1 MAQRRSNMKNT
12 FLFLLLVGIF
22 CPLIKQ
28 AQVISGKSYKEYFM
42 EGNQLMLENN
52 YALAIQNYLAAYEL
66 EPYNANINYLLGK
79 AYLYSPTEKNKA
91 EQYLEKA
98 INKIKKNYIPDDPS
112 EKSAP
117 VLALYYYAQ
126 ALHIN
131 YKFDEALQYY
141 DRFLQAIG
149 KSAKS
154 WEKEVNQ
161 KKTQVNYAKTLV
173 EHPINI
179 KITNM
184 GDSINSEYPEYGA
197 VLTADE
203 QMLIYTT
210 RRPGGLCGE
219 RTADGGFYEDI
230 VVSYKID
237 DKTWTKPKS
246 LSDNVN
252 TCGHEASINL
262 SPDGQILILYK
273 DEEGGN
279 IYYSQWDGRNWSIP
293 MTFGSDV
300 NTKYWETHA
309 CLSPDGNTLYFVSDR
324 PGGIGGRDIYRVV
337 KLPNGKWSKALNL
350 GYPINT
356 PYDEDGVFMHPDS
369 KTLFFSSNEHSSM
382 GGFDIFYSVMDENGK
397 FTEPINI
404 GYPINT
410 TDDDLFYVT
419 SPDGKR
425 AYYSSVQEGGYGDK
439 DIYMISIPEGAE
451 KPVVIYKGKIVA
463 AFGESLPEDITI
475 ILTDKESGEIVGMY
489 RPQKNG
495 SFVFTLRPGATYKVS
510 YQSNGEEFF
519 NDEIYSDKSESYQ
532 EIQKELQLEP
542 VKVLGKI
549 IVKEKSVILNI
560 TCFKDI
566 KNKQPITNAVFYV
579 VEDKNRK
586 NYGVYKTDD
595 NGTINN
601 IFLSAGKT
609 YTLILE
615 HDHKIIEERVIQ
627 TPQTQLGESLQEIF
641 FLNKEGSQSGKKYI
655 SISIINSNNKKP
667 IPDAS
672 LLIKS
677 DDGNTIEQ
685 MTDNKG
691 NINKLELTAG
701 LNYTL
706 TPYKS
711 GYYGESLILNAS
723 ELPDGLTIKTLNIK
737 LDKKSKEDI
746 TRFEVYF
753 KYKEYAIDTND
764 VKWKNF
770 ITNVIK
776 RSQEEKVKIFITA
789 SASKVPASMTNIV
802 LSKMR
807 GEFLRDNIYKYVVSH
822 GGKKENIQFKI
833 NAIVSGP
840 EYSKKTPSS
849 VYEKYQYVKAIV
861 E

>member
-1 MAQRRSNMKNT
+1 MYAMLSLI
-12 FLFLLLVGIF
+12 LFVVYFNIS
-22 CPLIKQ
+22 
-28 AQVISGKSYKEYFM
+28 AQVLSGLSYRDYFL

-52 YALAIQNYLAAYEL
+52 YSLALQNYLRAYEL
-66 EPYNANINYLLGK
+66 EPYNANINYLLGR
-79 AYLYSPTEKNKA
+79 AYLYSPTEKLKA
-91 EQYLEKA
+91 EEYLAKA
-98 INKIKKNYIPDDPS
+98 ITKIKKNYIPDDPS

-141 DRFLQAIG
+141 DRFLQALG
-149 KSAKS
+149 KAAKS
-154 WEKEVNQ
+154 WEKEVTLKKNQ
-161 KKTQVNYAKTLV
+161 SNYAKTMV
-173 EHPINI
+173 SHPINI

-203 QMLIYTT
+203 QMIIYTT
-210 RRPGGLCGE
+210 RRPGGVCGD

-230 VVSYKID
+230 VVSFKID
-237 DKTWTKPKS
+237 DKTWSKPQPIS
-246 LSDNVN
+246 EYIN

-279 IYYSQWDGRNWSIP
+279 IYYSQWDGKNWSSP
-293 MTFGSDV
+293 QSFGSDV
-300 NTKYWETHA
+300 NTQYWETHA
-309 CLSPDGNTLYFVSDR
+309 ALSPDGNTLYFVSDR

-337 KLPNGKWSKALNL
+337 KLPNGKWSKAVNL

-356 PYDEDGVFMHPDS
+356 SFDEDGVFMHPDG
-369 KTLFFSSNEHSSM
+369 KTLFFSSNGHSSM
-382 GGFDIFYSVMDENGK
+382 GGFDIFYSVRDEEGK
-397 FTEPINI
+397 FSEPINL

-410 TDDDLFYVT
+410 TDDDLFYTT

-425 AYYSSVQEGGYGDK
+425 AYYASVQEGGKGDK
-439 DIYMISIPEGAE
+439 DIYVITIPESAE

-475 ILTDKESGEIVGMY
+475 ILTDKESGETVGMY

-495 SFVFTLRPGATYKVS
+495 SFVFTLRPGANYKVS

-519 NDEIYSDKSESYQ
+519 SDEIYADKSESYQ

-549 IVKEKSVILNI
+549 TVKEKAIILNVS
-560 TCFKDI
+560 CFNDI
-566 KNKQPITNAVFYV
+566 KEKKPVKDAVIYV
-579 VEDKNRK
+579 LEDKNNK
-586 NYGVYKTDD
+586 NYGVYKTDE
-595 NGTINN
+595 NGTLNN
-601 IFLSAGKT
+601 ILLSSGKT
-609 YTLILE
+609 YTLVLE
-615 HDHKIIEERVIQ
+615 YNHQPVEERTVQ
-627 TPQTQLGESLQEIF
+627 TPQTQLGEALTEIF
-641 FLNKEGSQSGKKYI
+641 FLNKEGTSSGKKYL
-655 SISIINSNNKKP
+655 SVSVFNLKNKKP
-667 IPDAS
+667 LQDAS
-672 LLIKS
+672 VIIKS
-677 DDGNTIEQ
+677 DNGNQIEQ
-685 MTDNKG
+685 VTDAKG
-691 NINKLELTAG
+691 NIDKIELLTG
-701 LNYTL
+701 LNYTI

-711 GYYGESLILNAS
+711 GYYGDPLIINPS
-723 ELPDGLTIKTLNIK
+723 ELPEGLTMKK
-737 LDKKSKEDI
+737 LFVSVEKKAKEDV

-764 VKWKNF
+764 IKWKNF
-770 ITNVIK
+770 INNIIQK
-776 RSQEEKVKIFITA
+776 SQQGKVKIFITA

-807 GEFLRDNIYKYVVSH
+807 GEFLRDNIYKYILTH
-822 GGKKENIQFKI
+822 GGNKDNIQFKI

-840 EYSKKTPSS
+840 EYNKKTSPK
-849 VYEKYQYVKAIV
+849 VYERYQYVKAIA